1 MPRVCVSAAGSSI
14 DSQID
19 PRFGRCACFIVAD
32 TDTMDCQYLPNAAY
46 ESPHGAG
53 IQAAQVVANQNV
65 QAVITGMVGPNAHR
79 VLSAA
84 GIEIITG
91 VSGTVRDAIQ
101 RYKTGQLRGGQGP
114 SGGFR
119 FGQGMGRGGGPGRR
133 AGGSCSS
140 WPSQMGT
147 WQSPAPVMREE
158 GLMPAPTSQDELT
171 ALEER
176 RKSLMRELSDLES
189 TIDELKRGTVR
200 ERSATGP
207 TTS

>member
-1 MPRVCVSAAGSSI
+1 MPSKVCVSATGSSI

-19 PRFGRCACFIVAD
+19 PRFGRCAYFIIAD
-32 TDTMDCQYLPNAAY
+32 TDTMGYQHMPNAAY

-101 RYKTGQLRGGQGP
+101 RYKTGQLRGGRSP
-114 SGGFR
+114 LGGFG
-119 FGQGMGRGGGPGRR
+119 FGPGMRRGGGPGRR
-133 AGGSCSS
+133 ATDSYSS
-140 WPSQMGT
+140 WPSQMGR
-147 WQSPAPVMREE
+147 WQSAASVMGEE
-158 GLMPAPTSQDELT
+158 GLMPAPTTQDELN
-171 ALEER
+171 ALQER
-176 RKSLMRELSDLES
+176 RKNLMHELSDLES
-189 TIDELKRGTVR
+189 TIDELKRRRAG
-200 ERSATGP
+200 ERP
-207 TTS
+207 P

>member
-1 MPRVCVSAAGSSI
+1 MQSKVCVSATGSSI

-19 PRFGRCACFIVAD
+19 PRFGRCAYFIVAD
-32 TDTMDCQYLPNAAY
+32 ADTMDYQHMPNAAY

-53 IQAAQVVANQNV
+53 IQAAQVVANQKV

-101 RYKTGQLRGGQGP
+101 RYKAGQLRGGQDP
-114 SGGFR
+114 SGGFG
-119 FGQGMGRGGGPGRR
+119 FGPGRGRGGGLGRR

-147 WQSPAPVMREE
+147 WQSPASVMREE
-158 GLMPAPTSQDELT
+158 GLMPAPTTQDELT
-171 ALEER
+171 ALQER
-176 RKSLMRELSDLES
+176 RKSLMHELSDLES
-189 TIDELKRGTVR
+189 TIDELKRRRPG
-200 ERSATGP
+200 ERP
-207 TTS
+207 P

>member
-1 MPRVCVSAAGSSI
+1 MPSKVCVSATGSSI

-53 IQAAQVVANQNV
+53 IQAAQVVANQKV

-101 RYKTGQLRGGQGP
+101 RYKTGQLRGGQSP
-114 SGGFR
+114 PGGFG
-119 FGQGMGRGGGPGRR
+119 FGPGMRRGGGPGRR
-133 AGGSCSS
+133 AAESCSS

-147 WQSPAPVMREE
+147 WQSPASVMGE
-158 GLMPAPTSQDELT
+158 GELMPAPTTQDELT

-189 TIDELKRGTVR
+189 TIDEQKRRRAG
-200 ERSATGP
+200 ERP
-207 TTS
+207 P

>member
-1 MPRVCVSAAGSSI
+1 MPSKVCVSATGSSI
-14 DSQID
+14 DSQVD
-19 PRFGRCACFIVAD
+19 PRFGRCAYFIVAD
-32 TDTMDCQYLPNAAY
+32 TDTMDCQHMPNAAY

-53 IQAAQVVANQNV
+53 IQAAQVVANQKV

-101 RYKTGQLRGGQGP
+101 RYKTGQLRGGQSP
-114 SGGFR
+114 LGGFG
-119 FGQGMGRGGGPGRR
+119 FGSGMRRGGGPGRR
-133 AGGSCSS
+133 AAESCSS

-147 WQSPAPVMREE
+147 WQSPASVMGEG
-158 GLMPAPTSQDELT
+158 GLMPAPTTQEELT

-189 TIDELKRGTVR
+189 TIDEQKRRRAG
-200 ERSATGP
+200 ERP
-207 TTS
+207 P

>member
-1 MPRVCVSAAGSSI
+1 MPKVCVSAAGSSI

-19 PRFGRCACFIVAD
+19 RRFGRCAYFILAD
-32 TDTMDCQYLPNAAY
+32 TDTMDCKHLPNAAY

-53 IQAAQVVANQNV
+53 IQAAQVVANQKI
-65 QAVITGMVGPNAHR
+65 QAVITGIVGPNAHR

-114 SGGFR
+114 SGGFG
-119 FGQGMGRGGGPGRR
+119 FGLGSGRGGGLGRR
-133 AGGSCSS
+133 GGESCPS

-147 WQSPAPVMREE
+147 WQSSASRRID
-158 GLMPAPTSQDELT
+158 ARPTSQDELT
-171 ALEER
+171 ALQER
-176 RKSLMRELSDLES
+176 RKSLMHELSDLES
-189 TIDELKRGTVR
+189 AIDESKRRRPG
-200 ERSATGP
+200 ERP
-207 TTS
+207 P

>member
-53 IQAAQVVANQNV
+53 IQAAQAVANQKV

-101 RYKTGQLRGGQGP
+101 RYKTGQLRGGESP
-114 SGGFR
+114 PGGFG
-119 FGQGMGRGGGPGRR
+119 FGPGRGRGGGLGRR
-133 AGGSCSS
+133 AGESCPS

-147 WQSPAPVMREE
+147 WQSPASVLGG
-158 GLMPAPTSQDELT
+158 GLMPAPTTQDELT
-171 ALEER
+171 ALQER
-176 RKSLMRELSDLES
+176 RKSLMHELSDLES
-189 TIDELKRGTVR
+189 TIDELKRR
-200 ERSATGP
+200 RPDERP
-207 TTS
+207 P

>member
-53 IQAAQVVANQNV
+53 IQAAQAVANQKV
-65 QAVITGMVGPNAHR
+65 QAVITGMVGPNAQR

-91 VSGTVRDAIQ
+91 VSGTVRNAIQ

-114 SGGFR
+114 SGGLG
-119 FGQGMGRGGGPGRR
+119 FGPNRGRGGGLGRR
-133 AGGSCSS
+133 GGESCQS
-140 WPSQMGT
+140 WPLQMGT
-147 WQSPAPVMREE
+147 WQSPSVMREE
-158 GLMPAPTSQDELT
+158 GLTPAPTTQDELT
-171 ALEER
+171 TLQER
-176 RKSLMRELSDLES
+176 RKSLMHELSDLES
-189 TIDELKRGTVR
+189 TIDELKRR
-200 ERSATGP
+200 RPDERP
-207 TTS
+207 P